1 MKLAL
6 DNEILNGE
14 KFVVQDKAA
23 DNSKFP
29 IDVFPRKIQEIIKDL
44 EVKQNYP
51 PEFVAGAMLFVIS
64 TALGNVYKAQ
74 LKRHEVY
81 SGMVYIALASLAGT
95 IKSHPLNF
103 ILQPLKA
110 RELEYQI
117 ENNQELQDLSEGE
130 IATEAKRLLVDDI
143 TTEQL
148 NILHNRNP
156 KGLGLH
162 SDELLDYFDNIDKYS
177 KGKKTGYWLK
187 NWGNENIPYDRVGRN
202 EKRQIFPNYVSIIG
216 TIQTELVPTMAGGR
230 NLTNGYIERW
240 LLFENKR
247 AKYHKF
253 NRNSVKPETSAF
265 WFKVVKKIE
274 ALDYKDNIDKLIPY
288 SEAALDV
295 HEAWQHKWSDEINK
309 DFIGNKILAKVQ
321 AKTEQYCVRIALL
334 FEVLDWAMGNSSLM
348 EIKASSVERSIS
360 LNEFLAKP
368 LISLIKEVKPIEK
381 KPNKKQI
388 LYKNLTDEF
397 TRNEAISKGERFGIS
412 KSSVDKYLKDSD
424 LFIPTASHGVYKKIK
439 DAA

>member
-14 KFVVQDKAA
+14 KFAVQDKAA

-64 TALGNVYKAQ
+64 TALGNVYKAE
-74 LKRHEVY
+74 LKRHEFY
-81 SGMVYIALASLAGT
+81 SGMVFIALASLAGT

-110 RELEYQI
+110 RELDYEI
-117 ENNQELQDLSEGE
+117 ENNQQLQDLSEGE

-177 KGKKTGYWLK
+177 KGKKTGYWIK
-187 NWGNENIPYDRVGRN
+187 TWGNQIIHYDRVGKN

-253 NRNSVKPETSAF
+253 NRNSVKPETSAL
-265 WFKVVKKIE
+265 WFKIVKKIE

-288 SEAALDV
+288 SEEAIDV
-295 HEAWQHKWSDEINK
+295 HESWQHKWSDEINK

-334 FEVLDWAMGNSSLM
+334 FEVLDWAMDNSSLM
-348 EIKASSVERSIS
+348 EIKASSVERSIR

>member
-14 KFVVQDKAA
+14 KFAVQDKAA

-64 TALGNVYKAQ
+64 TALGNVYKAE
-74 LKRHEVY
+74 LKRHEFY
-81 SGMVYIALASLAGT
+81 SGMVFIALASLAGT

-110 RELEYQI
+110 RELDYEI
-117 ENNQELQDLSEGE
+117 ENNQQLQDLSEGE

-177 KGKKTGYWLK
+177 KGKKTGYWIK
-187 NWGNENIPYDRVGRN
+187 TWGNQIIHYDRVGKN

-253 NRNSVKPETSAF
+253 NRNSVKPETSAL
-265 WFKVVKKIE
+265 WFKIVKKIE

-288 SEAALDV
+288 SEAAIDV
-295 HEAWQHKWSDEINK
+295 HQSWQHKWSDEINK

-348 EIKASSVERSIS
+348 EIKASSVERSIR

>member
-14 KFVVQDKAA
+14 KFAVQDKAA

-64 TALGNVYKAQ
+64 TALGNVYKAE
-74 LKRHEVY
+74 LKRHEFY
-81 SGMVYIALASLAGT
+81 SGMVFIALASLAGT

-110 RELEYQI
+110 RELDYEI
-117 ENNQELQDLSEGE
+117 ENNQQLQDLSEGE

-177 KGKKTGYWLK
+177 KGKKTGYWIK
-187 NWGNENIPYDRVGRN
+187 TWGNQIIHYDRVGKN

-253 NRNSVKPETSAF
+253 NRNSVKPETSAL
-265 WFKVVKKIE
+265 WFKIVKKIE
-274 ALDYKDNIDKLIPY
+274 SLQYEDNIDKLIPY

-348 EIKASSVERSIS
+348 EIKASSVERSIR

>member
-14 KFVVQDKAA
+14 KFAVQDKAA

-29 IDVFPRKIQEIIKDL
+29 IDVFPRKIQEVIKDL
-44 EVKQNYP
+44 EKTQNYP
-51 PEFVAGAMLFVIS
+51 PEFVSGAMLFVIS

-74 LKRHEVY
+74 LVKHQVY
-81 SGMVYIALASLAGT
+81 SGIVYIGLSSLAGT
-95 IKSHPLNF
+95 IKSHPLDF

-110 RELEYQI
+110 RELDYEI
-117 ENNQELQDLSEGE
+117 ENNQQLQDLSEGE

-156 KGLGLH
+156 KGLGLK
-162 SDELLDYFDNIDKYS
+162 SDELLDYFDNIDAYS
-177 KGKKTGYWLK
+177 KGRKTGYWLK
-187 NWGNENIPYDRVGRN
+187 NWGNQIIHYDRVGRN
-202 EKRQIFPNYVSIIG
+202 EKRKIFPNYVPIIG
-216 TIQTELVPTMAGGR
+216 TIQTELVATMAGGR

-240 LLFENKR
+240 LLFESKKAEYHYFKR
-247 AKYHKF
+247 TPT
-253 NRNSVKPETSAF
+253 KPETSAL
-265 WFKVVKKIE
+265 WFKIVKKIE
-274 ALDYKDNIDKLIPY
+274 ALQYEDNVDKLIPY
-288 SEAALDV
+288 SDAALDI
-295 HEAWQHKWSDEINK
+295 HEAWQHKCADTINK
-309 DFIGNKILAKVQ
+309 DFKGNSVIAKVQ

-334 FEVLDWAMGNSSLM
+334 FEVLDWALGNSSLL
-348 EIKASSVERSIS
+348 EIKASSVERSIR

-368 LISLIKEVKPIEK
+368 MIKLIKEVKPIEK
-381 KPNKKQI
+381 KPNNKQI